1 MVSSSRSGSC
11 QRIEDILVAS
21 WNKLGISKALVVTTI
36 AQELGSVFEELLQ
49 FFIRDTSF
57 LLQSLPVAICGFAE
71 LDYEVEDAFGLG
83 GDLTESNSGSRK
95 GSSEMVVSFCFAD
108 ISNSS

>member
-71 LDYEVEDAFGLG
+71 LDYEVEDAFGFG
-83 GDLTESNSGSRK
+83 
-95 GSSEMVVSFCFAD
+95 
-108 ISNSS
+108 